1 MERHAGPGG
10 PRARVVIVGGGVA
23 GLEAMLALGHLVGD
37 RAEVELYAP
46 RREFL
51 YRPLAVT
58 EPFGVGKVLEFNLH
72 DLTKRCGASFRLASV
87 ASIDPDKRSITTH
100 DGVEVSYDYLVVA
113 CGTRMLSSIPGAVTF
128 WGVSDEADAARVLRD
143 LKAGALR
150 KVIFTVPGG
159 SCWPLPVYELA
170 LLAASQLQGTG
181 DPGAELL
188 IVTPEDAPL
197 QLFGVRA
204 SEQMGQFL
212 AERDIKIVIGAHPVR
227 FERGRLFTAPGDPIE
242 ADAVLSLPRL
252 GGRVIEG
259 LPHDA
264 EGFIPVD
271 SHGRVVGIDHVFAAG
286 DVTAFPVKQG
296 GIATQQAD
304 AAAEAI
310 ASQVGSQIEPLPFDP
325 ILRAKLLT
333 GEEPK
338 YLYGKLVGGHGE
350 TSTFSE
356 SPPWSDDGK
365 IVGKYLAPFLTSLSA
380 ADREALSSPPGAPLA
395 VVPQDVPNASH
406 RRAVAES

>member
-1 MERHAGPGG
+1 MERHAGQGG
-10 PRARVVIVGGGVA
+10 PRPRVVIVGGGVA
-23 GLEAMLALGHLVGD
+23 GLEAMLALDDLVGD

-46 RREFL
+46 RSEFL

-58 EPFGVGKVLEFNLH
+58 EPFGVGKVLEFDLH
-72 DLTKRCGASFRLASV
+72 DLTERCGASFRLASV
-87 ASIDPDKRSITTH
+87 ASVDTDAQRINTG
-100 DGVEVSYDYLVVA
+100 DGAEIAYDYLVVA
-113 CGTRMLSSIPGAVTF
+113 CGTRMLSAMPGAVTF
-128 WGVSDEADAARVLRD
+128 WGVSDEAGAARVLRD
-143 LKAGALR
+143 LEAGTLR

-181 DPGAELL
+181 GPGAELV

-204 SEQMGQFL
+204 SEQMEQFL
-212 AERDIKIVIGAHPVR
+212 TERDIKIVTGTHPVR
-227 FERGRLFTAPGDPIE
+227 FQSGRLFTAPGDPIE

-252 GGRVIEG
+252 GGRLIEG

-264 EGFIPVD
+264 DGFISVD
-271 SHGRVVGIDHVFAAG
+271 PHGRVVGLEHVFAAG

-304 AAAEAI
+304 AVAEAI
-310 ASQVGSQIEPLPFDP
+310 ASQIGSPVEPHPFEP
-325 ILRAKLLT
+325 VLRAKLLT
-333 GEEPK
+333 GDKPK
-338 YLYGKLVGGHGE
+338 YLYGKLTGGHGE

-365 IVGKYLAPFLTSLSA
+365 IVGKYLAPFLSSLSA
-380 ADREALSSPPGAPLA
+380 ADRQALSSPPGAPLA
-395 VVPQDVPNASH
+395 S
-406 RRAVAES
+406 